1 MQVIQ
6 KIANEIEEMIQMTFD
21 VTSNYEDKKVPMLD
35 MKTWINEE
43 DKILFEYYEKPT
55 KNRMV
60 ITKDSAMPIRNKIN
74 ILSQEVFRRLHN
86 TSSDIEWDKKV
97 VMLEK
102 FMNELKASGYS
113 KKDRAEILQ
122 SGVRRFENLKQK
134 EEKGIRPLYRKR
146 SFDEDER
153 KKRKEEKHCNWFK
166 QTNHEFSTVFFV
178 PPTPDSLLL
187 KNLRKTE
194 QQFKIGEKSRVKFVE
209 LSGVKYKEYYRSID
223 PLSKNC
229 LPDEGCFVCKDM
241 QHDQRDTAPLQYSLG
256 KASTFSENQTHE
268 KSAIAILLSKENRRS
283 TGPPFVKPSFCKT
296 SSVGY
301 SIICKLCKQ
310 RNKQVSYEGKTAR
323 NAYIRGKEH
332 KREYENKTRITWL
345 KY

>member
-1 MQVIQ
+1 
-6 KIANEIEEMIQMTFD
+6 
-21 VTSNYEDKKVPMLD
+21 
-35 MKTWINEE
+35 
-43 DKILFEYYEKPT
+43 
-55 KNRMV
+55 
-60 ITKDSAMPIRNKIN
+60 MPIRNKIN

-153 KKRKEEKHCNWFK
+153 KKRKEEKRCNWFK

-229 LPDEGCFVCKDM
+229 LPNEGCFVCKDM

-268 KSAIAILLSKENRRS
+268 KSSIAILLSKENRRS
-283 TGPPFVKPSFCKT
+283 TAPPFVKPSFCKT

-310 RNKQVSYEGKTAR
+310 RNKQVSYEGETAR

-332 KREYENKTRITWL
+332 KREYEKKSKNSVLNKHVLSQHENEKDIVDFEMKVVKKFRNPLNRQIEESIRIRNKPQDQIMNSKSEFHGPCIKRKIL
-345 KY
+345 EK